1 LRIGEEEAALGN
13 ALVCGGGVGGLSV
26 GLALKRAGFHVTVF
40 ERHPELRTAG
50 VGLNLWPNGVRVLQD
65 LGVGEEFERIAN
77 IIQRWPTFSSDG
89 ELVTVEDVGA
99 YRERFGAPLTGLYRK
114 DLNAL
119 IADALGAGNIRYG
132 HELVNVE
139 DHGQHVECMFANGE
153 RVSGDVLI
161 GADGV
166 YSRVRTLLFGQ
177 AEFRGDDHVRW
188 RGLFKVED
196 AGIDPV
202 EEVDVIGDTGH
213 LGWLPIGK
221 GLAYWYAAGEGLDT
235 KEAALAYY
243 RSWTSTPVPKLIDVT
258 PDENIIRNEL
268 IDFAEPL
275 ERWSVGRITLLGDAA
290 HPMLPGVAQG
300 ASQALE
306 DAVVLTER
314 LMSNASVEEAL
325 QAYESARM
333 DRANRIVEISRYLFD
348 YDEKLDELDEIQ
360 TNPIHKRYYEVVEAG

>member
-1 LRIGEEEAALGN
+1 VGKALI
-13 ALVCGGGVGGLSV
+13 CGGGVGGLSV
-26 GLALKRAGFHVTVF
+26 GLALKRAGFEVTVF

-65 LGVGEEFERIAN
+65 LGVGNQFERLAN
-77 IIQRWPTFSSDG
+77 IIERWPTFSSDG

-99 YRERFGAPLTGLYRK
+99 YRERYGAPLTGLYRK
-114 DLNAL
+114 DLNAML
-119 IADALGAGNIRYG
+119 ADELGAEHICYG
-132 HELVNVE
+132 HELVDLE
-139 DHGQHVECMFANGE
+139 DHGDRVEARFANGE
-153 RVSGDVLI
+153 SASGDLLI

-177 AEFRGDDHVRW
+177 TQFRGDDHVRW
-188 RGLFKVED
+188 RGLFKVAD
-196 AGIDPV
+196 AGIHHA

-243 RSWTSTPVPKLIDVT
+243 RSWTRTPVPKLIDVT
-258 PDENIIRNEL
+258 PDENIIRNDL

-275 ERWSVGRITLLGDAA
+275 ERWSVGRVTLLGDAA

-306 DAVVLTER
+306 DAVVMTER
-314 LMSNASVEEAL
+314 LTTDASVEEAL
-325 QAYESARM
+325 RAYESARM
-333 DRANRIVEISRYLFD
+333 ARANRIVEISRYLFD
-348 YDEKLDELDEIQ
+348 YDEKLDELDHVQ
-360 TNPIHKRYYEVVEAG
+360 ANPIHQRYYEVVEGG